1 MPLWRS
7 APRNLKES
15 KGVELD
21 VGYQT
26 IDTDLDRG
34 VLTITLNRPDSYNAC
49 NEELTTELR
58 AALRDAERNS
68 EVRAILLTGAG
79 KAFCSGQDLKE
90 APQPGEGSR
99 RSLQDSLERRYNP
112 IIRKLRTIAKPV
124 VTAINGVA
132 AGAGC
137 SLALAGD
144 IRVMSTNATLLQ
156 AFINIGLVPDSGSS
170 QFLVSTVGY
179 AKAFEIVTLGEKITA
194 EQAFEL
200 GLVNRVVEPD
210 NLLDVA
216 GEIASRYASGPTK
229 AYGYIKKMLDRAEH
243 TSLQSSLDYEVYMQ
257 EAAGRTDDYREGVAS
272 FVEKRKPEFRGR

>member
-1 MPLWRS
+1 M
-7 APRNLKES
+7 KES

>member
-1 MPLWRS
+1 MSYETISTEL
-7 APRNLKES
+7 ES
-15 KGVELD
+15 
-21 VGYQT
+21 
-26 IDTDLDRG
+26 G
-34 VLTITLNRPDSYNAC
+34 VLTITLDRPESYNAC
-49 NEELTTELR
+49 NEALTSELR
-58 AALRDAERNS
+58 KALRTAERSS

-112 IIRKLRTIAKPV
+112 IIRKLRTMPKPV
-124 VTAINGVA
+124 ITAINGVA

-144 IRVMSTNATLLQ
+144 MRIISTRGYLLQ
-156 AFINIGLVPDSGSS
+156 AFVNIGLVPDSGST

-179 AKAFEIVTLGEKITA
+179 ARAFEIVSLGEKISA
-194 EQAFEL
+194 EEALQL
-200 GLVNRVVEPD
+200 GLVNRVVEPEELISEAT
-210 NLLDVA
+210 NLA
-216 GEIASRYASGPTK
+216 RKYASGPTK

-243 TSLQSSLDYEVYMQ
+243 TSLEANLAYEVYMQ

-272 FVEKRKPEFRGR
+272 FVEKRPAEFKGS